1 MKETASPAAAA
12 PLSVAFI
19 GFGEAGQTFARGL
32 HEEGVRD
39 IRLYDILF
47 DAPQSSLRA
56 TASAMANELAGVRLC
71 ASHVEAVRG
80 ANLVFLAVTAAS
92 SLDAARACLPGLGA
106 GTLLLDINSVSPQR
120 KRETAALLDASGGG
134 AGGGHYVDVAVM
146 AAVAK
151 PRHKVPLL
159 IGGPGGEAFAALLPR
174 LGMQGEFVSVEV
186 GEASAVKMCRSIMIK
201 GIEALTVE
209 CMLTATQFGV
219 QQRVLASLAETFPS
233 LDWEHISGY
242 MIERV
247 VSHGRRRAEE
257 MREVAETVRGTGLAP
272 LMATATAE
280 RQQWMADLGVKAAV
294 RAANGGKSSE
304 DRELL
309 VRLIRDC
316 MTRSAA
322 VDE

>member
-56 TASAMANELAGVRLC
+56 TATALANELAGVRLC

-80 ANLVFLAVTAAS
+80 ASLVFLAVTAAS
-92 SLDAARACLPGLGA
+92 SLDATRACLPGLGA
-106 GTLLLDINSVSPQR
+106 GALLLDINSVSPQR

-134 AGGGHYVDVAVM
+134 AGGGARYVDVAVM

-159 IGGPGGEAFAALLPR
+159 IGGPGGETFAALLPR

-209 CMLTATQFGV
+209 CMITATQFGV

-280 RQQWMADLGVKAAV
+280 RQQWMADLGAKEAV

-316 MTRSAA
+316 MKRSGN
-322 VDE
+322 V

>member
-1 MKETASPAAAA
+1 MDQTASPAAGASI
-12 PLSVAFI
+12 SVAFI
-19 GFGEAGQTFARGL
+19 GVGEAGQTFARGL

-47 DAPQSSLRA
+47 DAPHSSLRA
-56 TASAMANELAGVRLC
+56 TASAIAKELDGVRLC

-80 ANLVFLAVTAAS
+80 ASLVFLAVTAAS

-106 GTLLLDINSVSPQR
+106 DALLLDINSVSPQR
-120 KRETAALLDASGGG
+120 KRETAALLDAGGGG
-134 AGGGHYVDVAVM
+134 ARYVDVAVM
-146 AAVAK
+146 AAVAR

-174 LGMQGEFVSVEV
+174 LGMQGEFVSAEV

-209 CMLTATQFGV
+209 CMLTATRFGV

-233 LDWEHISGY
+233 LDWPHISGY

-272 LMATATAE
+272 LMASATAE
-280 RQQWMADLGVKAAV
+280 RQAWMADLGAKEAV

-309 VRLIRDC
+309 VRVIRDR
-316 MTRSAA
+316 MAQSAA
-322 VDE
+322 TGK

>member
-1 MKETASPAAAA
+1 MNVTASSVAAA

-19 GFGEAGQTFARGL
+19 GVGEAGQTFARGL
-32 HEEGVRD
+32 HAEGVRD

-56 TASAMANELAGVRLC
+56 TASAMANELPGVRLC
-71 ASHVEAVRG
+71 ASHAEAVRG
-80 ANLVFLAVTAAS
+80 ASLVFLAVTAAS
-92 SLDAARACLPGLGA
+92 SLDAARACIPALGA
-106 GTLLLDINSVSPQR
+106 GALLLDINSVSPQR
-120 KRETAALLDASGGG
+120 KRETAALVEAGASG
-134 AGGGHYVDVAVM
+134 ARYVDVAVM

-174 LGMQGEFVSVEV
+174 LGMQGEFVSAEV

-209 CMLTATQFGV
+209 CMLTATHFGV
-219 QQRVLASLAETFPS
+219 QQRVLASLTETFPS
-233 LDWEHISGY
+233 LDWQHISGY

-280 RQQWMADLGVKAAV
+280 RQQWMADLGAKEAV

-309 VRLIRDC
+309 VRVIRDC
-316 MTRSAA
+316 MTQSAT
-322 VDE
+322 VVND

>member
-1 MKETASPAAAA
+1 MNQTASPVVAA

-39 IRLYDILF
+39 IRVYDILF

-56 TASAMANELAGVRLC
+56 TATALAGELAGELAGVRLC

-80 ANLVFLAVTAAS
+80 ARLVFLAVTAAS

-106 GTLLLDINSVSPQR
+106 GSLLLDINSVSPQR

-134 AGGGHYVDVAVM
+134 ARYVDVAVM

-280 RQQWMADLGVKAAV
+280 RQQWMAELGAKEAV

-316 MTRSAA
+316 MKRSDN
-322 VDE
+322 V